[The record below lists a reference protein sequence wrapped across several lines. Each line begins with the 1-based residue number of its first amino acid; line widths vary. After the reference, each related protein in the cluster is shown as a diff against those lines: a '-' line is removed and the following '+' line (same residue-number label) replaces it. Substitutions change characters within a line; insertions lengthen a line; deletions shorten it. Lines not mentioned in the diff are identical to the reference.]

1 MSSAFAGIE
10 MGKRALAAHTEAM
23 QTTGHNLANAG
34 TEGYSRQRVEMK
46 AAPPL
51 DDPGLNRAWVPGQL
65 GQGVETQS
73 VTRVRDDLLENRI
86 NSTASGE
93 GYWAQRDK
101 YILQLEKIQNEPAEI
116 SIRSRMDKFWEGWQ
130 DLSLHPDEMASRK
143 AVLERGQTLM
153 DSIHDKNKNLTD
165 VAVMINEDVANTV
178 GEVNTYLKNI
188 AALNVQI
195 EKVKGM
201 GDNPNDL
208 LDQRDLLTNK
218 LSSIVPITVEN
229 KRDPDEFQIHMNGV
243 HLVQGKIASPME
255 ITGDPTNEGYW
266 KVIRSD
272 TKEPIPLSL
281 GGTSGGKLGALV
293 ELRDVDTRKEIQN
306 LDQMTVHFS
315 DLVNEVHSAGYGIN
329 GDTGKKFFTEY
340 KAVTNADGSYDKNG
354 DGVLDSTMLFRVTG
368 KNALDP
374 QQQVGLSGTMTLP
387 GKAGNITLA
396 YNAADTVHDIVQRI
410 NNSGSEVSAR
420 LDRDGKLQLKAVPSA
435 DPANPPF
442 VLRHVE
448 DSGQFLVGYSGVLAA
463 PGPGGAY
470 DWTTPQAATALAGG
484 GTQYAVAPLAHPSAW
499 VGINQELTADPG
511 KLAAGLGANGK
522 PAEAGD
528 GSAALAIASLRGSQV
543 NVGDAKTFDDYFAQS
558 VASIGLKGET
568 AQISLETQN
577 KVMKDLHD
585 LRDSVSGV
593 NIDEE
598 MSNLLKFQHGYNAAA
613 RFISNWNDM
622 LDTII
627 NKLGV

>member
-1 MSSAFAGIE
+1 MSSAFSGIE

-23 QTTGHNLANAG
+23 QTTGHNLSNAG
-34 TEGYSRQRVEMK
+34 TEGYSRQRVEMT

-51 DDPGLNRAWVPGQL
+51 DDPGLNRAMVPGQL
-65 GQGVETQS
+65 GQGVMTQS
-73 VTRVRDDLLENRI
+73 VNRVRDDLLEKRI

-93 GYWAQRDK
+93 GYWAARDN
-101 YILQLEKIQNEPAEI
+101 YVLQLEKVQNEPAEI
-116 SIRSRMDKFWEGWQ
+116 SVRGRMDKFWEGWQ
-130 DLSLHPDEMASRK
+130 DLSIHPDEMASRK
-143 AVLERGQTLM
+143 AVLERGQGLM
-153 DSIHDKNKNLTD
+153 DAIHDKNTNLTN
-165 VAVMINEDVANTV
+165 VAVALNDDIGVTV
-178 GEVNTYLKNI
+178 GEVNGYLKNI

-243 HLVQGKIASPME
+243 HLVQGKVASPLE
-255 ITGDPTNEGYW
+255 VVGDQNNEGYW
-266 KVIRSD
+266 KVIRPD
-272 TKEPIPLSL
+272 TKEAVTL
-281 GGTSGGKLGALV
+281 TGGKLGALV

-306 LDQMTVHFS
+306 LDLMTVHFT
-315 DLVNEVHSAGYGIN
+315 DLVNEVHSAGYGVN

-340 KAVTNADGSYDKNG
+340 HSVLNADGSFDKNG
-354 DGVLDSTMLFRVTG
+354 DGVLDSTYAFRLTG

-374 QQQVGLSGTMTLP
+374 QQQIGLAGTMTLP
-387 GKAGNITLA
+387 GKSGDLTIK
-396 YNAADTVHDIVQRI
+396 YNAADTVHDVIARI
-410 NNSGSEVSAR
+410 NNAGGEVSAR
-420 LDRDGKLQLKAVPSA
+420 LDREGKLELKAVPSD

-448 DSGQFLVGYSGVLAA
+448 DSGQFLVGYSGLLAGTGTA
-463 PGPGGAY
+463 GAY
-470 DWTTPQAATALAGG
+470 DWNNPQAITALAGG
-484 GTQYAVAPLAHPSAW
+484 GTTFAVSPLPHPSAW
-499 VGINQELTADPG
+499 VGINEELKADPG

-528 GSAALAIASLRGSQV
+528 GSAALAIASLRGGQV
-543 NVGDAKTFDDYFAQS
+543 NVGDARTFDDYFARS
-558 VASIGLKGET
+558 VADIGLKGET
-568 AQISLETQN
+568 AKISLETQS

-585 LRDSVSGV
+585 MRDSISGV

-613 RFISNWNDM
+613 RFITNWNDM

-627 NKLGV
+627 NRMGV